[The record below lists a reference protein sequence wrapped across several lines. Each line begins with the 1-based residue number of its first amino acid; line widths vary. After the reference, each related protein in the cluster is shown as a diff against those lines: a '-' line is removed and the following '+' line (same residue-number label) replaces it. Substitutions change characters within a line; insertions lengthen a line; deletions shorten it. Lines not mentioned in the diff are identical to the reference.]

1 MRKGPHYRKL
11 PGHRR
16 GFLRGSSMWLGP
28 DYLLLV
34 RSLRFREEYKRYYF
48 RDIQAI
54 VTAEAPR
61 FHISTRFAAI
71 AALLLTAWPFVL
83 AAPARLGISSA
94 GMLGGMAAVVALAWF
109 LVSGFFSCRCRIYT
123 AVSCDDLPSVYR
135 TWTAR
140 KFLLTVEPLIQQAQ
154 GSLEASWV
162 RAVGEWNIGPRE
174 TSAAPAPAFDSPLA
188 ARASFPMIGSAALIA
203 SLFADAIWNTITLHS
218 NERWT
223 QVTNGLLTLVEAG
236 AAIVVIAHHFRAR
249 PGQGKDHRS
258 KASKAMQRLAIA
270 TLTVMAGF
278 SYLSP
283 FAYAW
288 IAGVQAS
295 AGGRPIEVTLP
306 IDPYL
311 HQIDAVLAAV
321 LGLVGLAIIW
331 YHREDDS
338 GIIYP
343 SS

>member
-1 MRKGPHYRKL
+1 MKKGPHYRKL

-71 AALLLTAWPFVL
+71 A
-83 AAPARLGISSA
+83 PAGPGISSA

-109 LVSGFFSCRCRIYT
+109 VVSGFFSCRCRIYT

-188 ARASFPMIGSAALIA
+188 ARASFPMIGSAALIT

-218 NERWT
+218 YERWT
-223 QVTNGLLTLVEAG
+223 QVANGLLTLVEAG
-236 AAIVVIAHHFRAR
+236 AAIVVIAHYFRAR

-278 SYLSP
+278 YYL
-283 FAYAW
+283 AYAW

-295 AGGRPIEVTLP
+295 AGGRPVEVTLP

-331 YHREDDS
+331 YLREDDS